1 MGQNQCIWD
10 GSLESDKTDNTT
22 ESLEYASLK
31 TPTEDRDVDLEWHAD
46 LSEDIADWEGSILL
60 SNIGTA
66 ELEDDRFVTGL

>member
-1 MGQNQCIWD
+1 M
-10 GSLESDKTDNTT
+10 L
-22 ESLEYASLK
+22 
-31 TPTEDRDVDLEWHAD
+31 TEDRDVDLEWHAD